1 MGEYDNIFGSIA
13 RSKPINNFAARLGLG
28 KHRLALKAFRV
39 KQSQKGQ
46 GPILEADFVV
56 LESNTHQ
63 PGETRGWAWFIGAQ
77 GWAGTYEE
85 ARAKEFIG
93 TVGACIGDT
102 RDVQAI
108 GSDLADK
115 SQPGKGITVDCE
127 ISPQTNRDGSPKTNA
142 KGETYT
148 NATWASVKQDGA
160 QVAATRATLDQ
171 LDAAGGGQSQSQP
184 QDTYRGHGG
193 SGMGQFI
200 GGGTGGTGSAQP
212 SGQAQQPTGGGAT
225 PLTALLGSLKRP

>member
-13 RSKPINNFAARLGLG
+13 RSKPINNFASRLGLG
-28 KHRLALKAFRV
+28 KHRVALKAFRV

-46 GPILEADFVV
+46 GPILEADFTI
-56 LESNTHQ
+56 LESTTHQ
-63 PGETRGWAWFIGAQ
+63 PGETRGWAWFISAQ

-93 TVGACIGDT
+93 TVGACVGDT
-102 RDVQAI
+102 RDVQAV

-115 SQPGKGITVDCE
+115 AQPGRGITLDVE
-127 ISPQTNRDGSPKTNA
+127 ISPQTNRDGSPKQNA

-148 NATWASVKQDGA
+148 NATWMAVKQDGA
-160 QVAATRATLDQ
+160 QIASTRTTLDQ
-171 LDAAGGGQSQSQP
+171 LDASGAAPQP
-184 QDTYRGHGG
+184 QNEPYRGHGG

-200 GGGTGGTGSAQP
+200 GGGTGGVGSAQP
-212 SGQAQQPTGGGAT
+212 SSQAQQPAGAGNT

>member
-13 RSKPINNFAARLGLG
+13 RSKPINNFASRLGLG

-46 GPILEADFVV
+46 GPILEADFVI
-56 LESNTHQ
+56 LESTSHQ

-85 ARAKEFIG
+85 ARAKEFIA

-115 SQPGKGITVDCE
+115 SQPGKGITLDAE

-148 NATWASVKQDGA
+148 NATWTAVQQDGA
-160 QVAATRATLDQ
+160 QVASTRATLDQ
-171 LDAAGGGQSQSQP
+171 LDAAGPQQP
-184 QDTYRGHGG
+184 AQEPYRGHGG

-200 GGGTGGTGSAQP
+200 GGGTGGLGTAQP
-212 SGQAQQPTGGGAT
+212 SSQAQQPTGSGNT
-225 PLTALLGSLKRP
+225 PLTALLGSLKR